1 MLRIADIKERLQH
14 IEKGLL
20 KKGIVDARE
29 KIDRLLAMDEQ
40 RRKTQLELDSVL
52 SKSNTISRQIGALMK
67 AGDKEGADKAKSA
80 TTQLKVKTRVL
91 QEQMKAAD
99 EELMQLLYD
108 IPNSAHELVPE
119 GKTAEENTVVVQ
131 KGTIPELYPGAKPH
145 WELIDTYDIIDFG
158 LGNKISGA
166 GFPVYKGKGAKLQR
180 ALIGFFLDQAEQ
192 ARFVEIQPPVVINA
206 DSGYGTGQLPD
217 KEGQMYG
224 IVDSDLYLIPTAE
237 VPITNLYRDVIVKE
251 EDLPI
256 RNVGYTPCFRREAG
270 SWGRT
275 FGV

>member
-131 KGTIPELYPGAKPH
+131 KGTIPELYPGGQ
-145 WELIDTYDIIDFG
+145 TT
-158 LGNKISGA
+158 LG
-166 GFPVYKGKGAKLQR
+166 
-180 ALIGFFLDQAEQ
+180 
-192 ARFVEIQPPVVINA
+192 
-206 DSGYGTGQLPD
+206 
-217 KEGQMYG
+217 
-224 IVDSDLYLIPTAE
+224 VD
-237 VPITNLYRDVIVKE
+237 
-251 EDLPI
+251 
-256 RNVGYTPCFRREAG
+256 
-270 SWGRT
+270 
-275 FGV
+275 